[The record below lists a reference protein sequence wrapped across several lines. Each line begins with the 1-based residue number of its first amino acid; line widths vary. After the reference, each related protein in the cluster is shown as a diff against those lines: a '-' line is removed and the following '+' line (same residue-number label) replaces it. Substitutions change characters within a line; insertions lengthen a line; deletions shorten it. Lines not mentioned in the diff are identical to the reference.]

1 MERKEGRISIADQD
15 YTGDLNANH
24 LNSLGTSSSGL
35 HFSITNNSCQLD
47 EEGNVLGE
55 KIHPGTAVPPCPE
68 EVLGRNLRTISLGG
82 KKIRKRNDLKCR
94 LGQITLLPLL
104 ISGPCPEEA
113 FFVHFNPLRSY
124 H

>member
-55 KIHPGTAVPPCPE
+55 KIHPGTAVTPRKKLKNYF
-68 EVLGRNLRTISLGG
+68 LGREKTGSETIS
-82 KKIRKRNDLKCR
+82 NAD
-94 LGQITLLPLL
+94 
-104 ISGPCPEEA
+104 
-113 FFVHFNPLRSY
+113 
-124 H
+124 